1 MKYFFFIILI
11 CNIFL
16 GKAIYSAESYVV
28 LKVNNNI
35 ITNIDIDNEFRYLMA
50 LNKDLKNIDKK
61 IISKLAKDSIIRE
74 KIKETELMNYFD
86 LNQENKYI
94 DRIMKNFYIKLGL
107 KNEKD
112 FINYLESYKLL
123 YKDVKMKISIEA
135 AWNDLVYKRYSNNII
150 INEEEIKK
158 NIKKLINNNNK
169 QYAYSLSEILFTS
182 DKSENAENTYQLI
195 KKSISEIGFKNT
207 ANIYSESDS
216 SKHGGKIGWINEGQL
231 SELIKKEIVKLKIDE
246 HTRPITVPGGQIIL
260 YLNDKK
266 QQERKLNFEEE
277 FKKQILF
284 EKNKQLNQFSKIYFN
299 KIKKNSTISE
309 N

>member
-1 MKYFFFIILI
+1 MKKIFFIILI

-112 FINYLESYKLL
+112 FINYLESYKLS

-135 AWNDLVYKRYSNNII
+135 AWNDLVYKKYSNNII

-158 NIKKLINNNNK
+158 NIKKLINNNK

-231 SELIKKEIVKLKIDE
+231 SKLIKKEIVKLKIDE

-260 YLNDKK
+260 YLNDKR

-284 EKNKQLNQFSKIYFN
+284 E
-299 KIKKNSTISE
+299 
-309 N
+309 

>member
-112 FINYLESYKLL
+112 FINYLESYKLS

-158 NIKKLINNNNK
+158 NIKKLINNNK

-260 YLNDKK
+260 YLNDKR

-299 KIKKNSTISE
+299 KIKKNSAINE

>member
-50 LNKDLKNIDKK
+50 LNRDLENIDKK

-112 FINYLESYKLL
+112 FINYLESYKLS

-169 QYAYSLSEILFTS
+169 QNTYSLSEIIYTS
-182 DKSENAENTYQLI
+182 DKSENVENTYQLI

>member
-61 IISKLAKDSIIRE
+61 IIIKLAKDSIIRE

-112 FINYLESYKLL
+112 FINYLESYKLS

-169 QYAYSLSEILFTS
+169 QYTYSLSEILFTS

-231 SELIKKEIVKLKIDE
+231 SKLIKKEIVKLKIDE

>member
-1 MKYFFFIILI
+1 MKIFFFIILI

-35 ITNIDIDNEFRYLMA
+35 ITNIDIDNEFRYLIA

-61 IISKLAKDSIIRE
+61 RIRKLAKDSIIRE

-112 FINYLESYKLL
+112 FINYLESYKLS

-169 QYAYSLSEILFTS
+169 QYAYSLSEIIFTS
-182 DKSENAENTYQLI
+182 DKSENTENIYQLI

-231 SELIKKEIVKLKIDE
+231 SKLIKKEIVKLKIDE
-246 HTRPITVPGGQIIL
+246 HTRSITVPGGQIIL
-260 YLNDKK
+260 YLNDKR

>member
-35 ITNIDIDNEFRYLMA
+35 ITNIDIDNEFRYLIA

-61 IISKLAKDSIIRE
+61 IIIKLAKDSIIRE

-86 LNQENKYI
+86 LNQENKFI

-107 KNEKD
+107 KSEKD
-112 FINYLESYKLL
+112 FINYLESYKLS

-246 HTRPITVPGGQIIL
+246 HTRSITVPGGQIIL
-260 YLNDKK
+260 YLNDKR

>member
-11 CNIFL
+11 CNIFF

-112 FINYLESYKLL
+112 FINYLESYKLS

-150 INEEEIKK
+150 INEEKIKK

-231 SELIKKEIVKLKIDE
+231 SELIKKEILKLKIDE

-260 YLNDKK
+260 YLNDKR

>member
-112 FINYLESYKLL
+112 FINYLESYKLS

-169 QYAYSLSEILFTS
+169 QSTYSLSEIIFTS
-182 DKSENAENTYQLI
+182 DKSENVENTYQLI

-231 SELIKKEIVKLKIDE
+231 SKLIKKEIVKLKIDE

-260 YLNDKK
+260 YLNDKR

>member
-86 LNQENKYI
+86 LNQENKFI

-112 FINYLESYKLL
+112 FINYLESYKLS

-150 INEEEIKK
+150 INEEKIKK

-169 QYAYSLSEILFTS
+169 QYAYSLSEIIFTS
-182 DKSENAENTYQLI
+182 DKSENVENTYQLI

-260 YLNDKK
+260 YLNDKR

>member
-112 FINYLESYKLL
+112 FINYLESYKLS

-158 NIKKLINNNNK
+158 NIKKLINNNSK
-169 QYAYSLSEILFTS
+169 QYAYSLSEIIFTS

-231 SELIKKEIVKLKIDE
+231 SESIKKEIVKLKIDE

-260 YLNDKK
+260 YLNDKR

>member
-50 LNKDLKNIDKK
+50 LNKDLENIDKK

-158 NIKKLINNNNK
+158 NIKKLINNNSK
-169 QYAYSLSEILFTS
+169 QYAYSLSEIIFTS
-182 DKSENAENTYQLI
+182 DKSENVENTYQLI

-299 KIKKNSTISE
+299 KIKKNSTINE

>member
-1 MKYFFFIILI
+1 MKYFFFVILI
-11 CNIFL
+11 CNVFL

-112 FINYLESYKLL
+112 FINYLESYKLS

-169 QYAYSLSEILFTS
+169 QYAYSLSEIIFTS
-182 DKSENAENTYQLI
+182 DKNENAENTYQLI

-231 SELIKKEIVKLKIDE
+231 SELIKKEIVKLEIDE

-260 YLNDKK
+260 YLNDKR

>member
-86 LNQENKYI
+86 LNQENKFI

-112 FINYLESYKLL
+112 FINYLESYKLS

-169 QYAYSLSEILFTS
+169 QYAYSLSEIIFTS

-231 SELIKKEIVKLKIDE
+231 SKLIKKEIVKLKIDE

>member
-112 FINYLESYKLL
+112 FINYLESYKLS

-135 AWNDLVYKRYSNNII
+135 AWNDLIYKRYSNNII

-169 QYAYSLSEILFTS
+169 QYAYSLSEIIFTS

-231 SELIKKEIVKLKIDE
+231 SELIKKETVKLKIDE

-260 YLNDKK
+260 YLNDKR

>member
-112 FINYLESYKLL
+112 FINYLESYKLS

-182 DKSENAENTYQLI
+182 DKSENVENTYQLI

-216 SKHGGKIGWINEGQL
+216 FKHGGKIGWINEGQL

-260 YLNDKK
+260 YLNDKR

>member
-112 FINYLESYKLL
+112 FINYLESYKLS

-150 INEEEIKK
+150 INEEKIKK

-169 QYAYSLSEILFTS
+169 QYAYSLSEILFIS
-182 DKSENAENTYQLI
+182 DKSENVENTYKLI

-260 YLNDKK
+260 YLNDKR

>member
-35 ITNIDIDNEFRYLMA
+35 ITNIDIDNEFRYLIA

-112 FINYLESYKLL
+112 FINYLESYKLS

-169 QYAYSLSEILFTS
+169 QYAYSLSEIIFTS
-182 DKSENAENTYQLI
+182 DKSENTENIYQLI

-231 SELIKKEIVKLKIDE
+231 SKLIKKEIVKLKIDE

-260 YLNDKK
+260 YLNDKR

>member
-86 LNQENKYI
+86 LNQENKFI
-94 DRIMKNFYIKLGL
+94 DQIMKNFYIKLGL

-112 FINYLESYKLL
+112 FINYLESYKLS

-169 QYAYSLSEILFTS
+169 QYAYSLSEIIFTS
-182 DKSENAENTYQLI
+182 DKSENTENIYQLI

>member
-16 GKAIYSAESYVV
+16 GKAIYSAESYVI

-112 FINYLESYKLL
+112 FINYLESYKLS

-169 QYAYSLSEILFTS
+169 QYAYSLSEIIFTS
-182 DKSENAENTYQLI
+182 DKSENTENIYQLI

-277 FKKQILF
+277 FNKQILF

>member
-61 IISKLAKDSIIRE
+61 IINKLAKDSIIRE

-112 FINYLESYKLL
+112 FINYLESYKLS

-182 DKSENAENTYQLI
+182 DKSENAENAYQLI

-260 YLNDKK
+260 YLNDKR

-284 EKNKQLNQFSKIYFN
+284 EKNKQLNQFSKKNFN

>member
-61 IISKLAKDSIIRE
+61 IISTLAKDSIIRE

-112 FINYLESYKLL
+112 FINYLESYKLS

-169 QYAYSLSEILFTS
+169 QYAYSLSEIIFTS

-195 KKSISEIGFKNT
+195 KKSISEIGFNNT

-231 SELIKKEIVKLKIDE
+231 SESIKKEIVKLKIDE

-260 YLNDKK
+260 YLNDKR

>member
-61 IISKLAKDSIIRE
+61 IIIKLAKDSIIRE

-112 FINYLESYKLL
+112 FINYLESYKLS

-169 QYAYSLSEILFTS
+169 QYAYSLSEIIFTS
-182 DKSENAENTYQLI
+182 DKSENVENTYQLI

>member
-112 FINYLESYKLL
+112 FINYLESYKLS

-169 QYAYSLSEILFTS
+169 QYTYSLSEILFTY

-195 KKSISEIGFKNT
+195 KKSISEIGFNNT

-260 YLNDKK
+260 YLNDKR

>member
-61 IISKLAKDSIIRE
+61 TILKLAKDSIIRE
-74 KIKETELMNYFD
+74 KIKETEIINYFD

-94 DRIMKNFYIKLGL
+94 GRIMKNFYLRLGL

-112 FINYLESYKLL
+112 FINYLESYKLS
-123 YKDVKMKISIEA
+123 YKEVKMKISIEA

-150 INEEEIKK
+150 INEQEIRK
-158 NIKKLINNNNK
+158 NIEELFTSNNE
-169 QYAYSLSEILFTS
+169 QYAYLLSEIIFTLN
-182 DKSENAENTYQLI
+182 KSENTYKLI

-260 YLNDKK
+260 YLNDKR

-299 KIKKNSTISE
+299 KIKKNSAISE

>member
-86 LNQENKYI
+86 LNQENKFI

-112 FINYLESYKLL
+112 FINYLESYKLS

>member
-86 LNQENKYI
+86 LNQENQYI

-107 KNEKD
+107 KNETD
-112 FINYLESYKLL
+112 FINYLESYNLL
-123 YKDVKMKISIEA
+123 YKNVKMKISIEA
-135 AWNDLVYKRYSNNII
+135 AWNDLIYKKYSNNMVVD
-150 INEEEIKK
+150 EE
-158 NIKKLINNNNK
+158 
-169 QYAYSLSEILFTS
+169 
-182 DKSENAENTYQLI
+182 
-195 KKSISEIGFKNT
+195 
-207 ANIYSESDS
+207 
-216 SKHGGKIGWINEGQL
+216 
-231 SELIKKEIVKLKIDE
+231 
-246 HTRPITVPGGQIIL
+246 
-260 YLNDKK
+260 
-266 QQERKLNFEEE
+266 
-277 FKKQILF
+277 
-284 EKNKQLNQFSKIYFN
+284 
-299 KIKKNSTISE
+299 KIKKILRN
-309 N
+309 

>member
-112 FINYLESYKLL
+112 FINYLESYKLS

-169 QYAYSLSEILFTS
+169 QYAYSLSEIIFTS
-182 DKSENAENTYQLI
+182 DKSENVENTYQLI

-260 YLNDKK
+260 YLNDKR
-266 QQERKLNFEEE
+266 QQERKFNFEEE

>member
-61 IISKLAKDSIIRE
+61 IIIKLAKDSIIRE

-112 FINYLESYKLL
+112 FINYLESYKLS

-150 INEEEIKK
+150 INEEKIKK

-169 QYAYSLSEILFTS
+169 QYAYSLSEIIFTS
-182 DKSENAENTYQLI
+182 DKSENTENIYQLI

-231 SELIKKEIVKLKIDE
+231 SKLIKKEIVKLKIDE

-260 YLNDKK
+260 YLNDKR

>member
-112 FINYLESYKLL
+112 FINYLESYKLS

-158 NIKKLINNNNK
+158 NIKKLINNNK
-169 QYAYSLSEILFTS
+169 QYAYSLSEIIFTS
-182 DKSENAENTYQLI
+182 DKSENTENIYQLI

-246 HTRPITVPGGQIIL
+246 HTRLITVPGGQIIL
-260 YLNDKK
+260 YLNDKR

>member
-1 MKYFFFIILI
+1 
-11 CNIFL
+11 
-16 GKAIYSAESYVV
+16 
-28 LKVNNNI
+28 
-35 ITNIDIDNEFRYLMA
+35 
-50 LNKDLKNIDKK
+50 
-61 IISKLAKDSIIRE
+61 
-74 KIKETELMNYFD
+74 
-86 LNQENKYI
+86 
-94 DRIMKNFYIKLGL
+94 
-107 KNEKD
+107 
-112 FINYLESYKLL
+112 
-123 YKDVKMKISIEA
+123 MKISIEA

-158 NIKKLINNNNK
+158 KIKKLINNNNK
-169 QYAYSLSEILFTS
+169 QYSYSLSEILFTS
-182 DKSENAENTYQLI
+182 DKNENAENTYQLI

-216 SKHGGKIGWINEGQL
+216 SKHGGKIGWINESQL

>member
-61 IISKLAKDSIIRE
+61 IIIKLAKDSIIRE

-86 LNQENKYI
+86 LNQDNKYI

-112 FINYLESYKLL
+112 FINYLESYKLS

-169 QYAYSLSEILFTS
+169 QYAYSLSEIIFTS

>member
-169 QYAYSLSEILFTS
+169 QYTYSLSEILFTS

-246 HTRPITVPGGQIIL
+246 HTRPKTVPGGQIIL
-260 YLNDKK
+260 YLNDKR

>member
-35 ITNIDIDNEFRYLMA
+35 ITNIDIDNEFRYLIA

-61 IISKLAKDSIIRE
+61 IIIKLAKDSIIRE

-112 FINYLESYKLL
+112 FINYLESYKLS

-182 DKSENAENTYQLI
+182 DKNENAENTYQLI

-231 SELIKKEIVKLKIDE
+231 SKLIKKEIVKLKIDE

-260 YLNDKK
+260 YLNDKR

>member
-35 ITNIDIDNEFRYLMA
+35 ITNIDIDNEFRYLIA

-86 LNQENKYI
+86 LNQENKFI

-169 QYAYSLSEILFTS
+169 QYTYSLSEILFTS

-260 YLNDKK
+260 YLNDKR